1 MVLPEPSA
9 AHFDAPVCRNCGA
22 AMATPY
28 CGRCGQKRAQR
39 LDLGAVRAEAWQS
52 YRVFEFGI
60 VKAAWRLAHS
70 PGVVAREYV
79 LGARA
84 RHVHPLKLLLVAIGV
99 QLLVLA
105 RTHHLDTRD
114 AQLSQVMELVRA
126 YANWS
131 FSLGIF
137 AIVGASLLVLRWRHA
152 YNLTEH
158 LVLGVYVHFLVI
170 VANILNQLPVLAFRD
185 PAFLALHR
193 QWSAWPMDGVEAAIM
208 VFAFAQ
214 FFRLDAVRDAWR
226 LLLAAAAFVALK
238 YLLVRLY
245 SYALVKFVLAQLA

>member
-170 VANILNQLPVLAFRD
+170 VANILNQLSVLAFLD

-214 FFRLDAVRDAWR
+214 FFRLDAVRDALR